1 MPFLLLTFR
10 PMIETRHLRTLRAV
24 AQTGSFAAAAR
35 QLSCTQPAV
44 SQQMKSL
51 ELALGTPL
59 LIRTSREVRATEAG
73 AALVRHSAGVL
84 AGLHAAEEEM
94 AAFAG
99 LRTGRVRLTSFLSGT
114 SALIPS
120 AIAAMRAAHPDVEVS
135 LAEAPPPR
143 SIDLLRNADCDISLA
158 FRYPEIP
165 GAGAKT
171 QGEWQDLAVRPLL
184 TDPLV
189 VLVPEGHRLAEAGQV
204 ELAELAGE
212 SWVMGCHRCRR
223 HLLQLCE
230 HAGFEPRAEYR
241 TDDYPTVIGLV
252 AAGLGVAVLP
262 ELALGGP
269 PSAARLLRLE
279 PTVHREVVA
288 LSMSTSPSVP
298 AVGLMLRE
306 LERSAAR
313 LPRTSPVHRGPG

>member
-1 MPFLLLTFR
+1 
-10 PMIETRHLRTLRAV
+10 MIETRHLRTLRAI
-24 AQTGSFAAAAR
+24 AHSGSFAAAAR
-35 QLSCTQPAV
+35 QLGCTQPAV

-51 ELALGTPL
+51 ELAMGTPL
-59 LIRTSREVRATEAG
+59 LVRTSREVRVTEAG
-73 AALVRHSAGVL
+73 AALVRRSAGVL
-84 AGLHAAEEEM
+84 AALHAAEEEM

-120 AIAAMRAAHPDVEVS
+120 AIAAMRAAHPDMEVS
-135 LAEAPPPR
+135 LVEAPPPR
-143 SIDLLRNADCDISLA
+143 SIDLLRNADCDIALA

-165 GAGAKT
+165 GGGAKK

-184 TDPLV
+184 ADPLV
-189 VLVPEGHRLAEAGQV
+189 VLVPEGHRLAEMGQV
-204 ELAELAGE
+204 ELVELADE
-212 SWVMGCHRCRR
+212 SWVMGCDCCRR

-230 HAGFEPRAEYR
+230 HAGFEPRAEYK

-262 ELALGGP
+262 ELAFSGASSTGI
-269 PSAARLLRLE
+269 RLLRLE
-279 PTVHREVVA
+279 PTVRREVVA
-288 LSMSTSPSVP
+288 LSMLASATVP

-313 LPRTSPVHRGPG
+313 LPRTSSVRRSRQ